1 MKAIHIAILSCVIV
15 CSAIGVASAG
25 PWQFDAL
32 VREIIV
38 EGEDDA
44 SRVYLVMDNV
54 PDQEGC
60 ASRNF
65 FRVYANTEKGKR
77 LLEMALMAKR
87 ELRKVG
93 VVLSGCDDWARPR
106 VSGLW
111 LQR

>member
-1 MKAIHIAILSCVIV
+1 MKAIHVAILGCIIAF
-15 CSAIGVASAG
+15 SAIGVASAG
-25 PWQFDAL
+25 PWQFEAV

-44 SRVYLVMDNV
+44 SRIYVVIDNV

-65 FRVYANTEKGKR
+65 FRIYANTEKGKR
-77 LLEMALMAKR
+77 LLELAVISKR

-93 VVLSGCDDWARPR
+93 VVLSGCDDWSRPR
-106 VSGLW
+106 IAGLW